1 MIKSYV
7 EWKGERFP
15 IRTIDLP
22 ESWGYSSPV
31 NVAECSLFHAY
42 EEEYDKDNKEAVAID
57 DSIFYFFDDGFI
69 ESDPTDEEIIKR
81 LEQEGI

>member
-7 EWKGERFP
+7 EWKGERYP
-15 IRTIDLP
+15 VRMVDLP

-31 NVAECSLFHAY
+31 NVAGCSLFHAY

-57 DSIFYFFDDGFI
+57 NSIFYFFDYGFI
-69 ESDPTDEEIIKR
+69 ESDPTDEEIIER
-81 LEQEGI
+81 LKKEGI